1 MLASTMPP
9 VVLVA
14 PAAFKGTL
22 GPRQV
27 AEALA
32 IGVRRALPGASVLE
46 CPVADGGNGLLDVV
60 LPTGALRERLTVT
73 GPIGDPV
80 SAEMGWIDGETA
92 IIESASACG
101 LALVEPEDRD
111 PMRTTTRGVGELI
124 WTAADRGARTTIG
137 GLGGTARVDGGTGA
151 ARGFG
156 WTFEN
161 AAGEQLPDGGGSLVE
176 LASLGRDRKSGV
188 EGKGVEAGGCSE
200 N

>member
-1 MLASTMPP
+1 MPP

-27 AEALA
+27 AEAIA
-32 IGVRRALPGASVLE
+32 TGVRRAFPEAVVLE

-60 LPTGALRERLTVT
+60 LPAGGLRERLQVT
-73 GPIGDPV
+73 GPIGDTV

-92 IIESASACG
+92 FIESASACG

-111 PMRTTTRGVGELI
+111 PMRTTSRGVGELI
-124 WTAADRGARTTIG
+124 WTAADRGAKTIVV
-137 GLGGTARVDGGTGA
+137 GLGGTATVDGGTGA
-151 ARGFG
+151 ARGLG

-161 AAGEQLPDGGGSLVE
+161 AAGEHLPDGGGALTD
-176 LASLGRDRKSGV
+176 LASFGPGWGLPARVVALADVGTPLL
-188 EGKGVEAGGCSE
+188 
-200 N
+200 

>member
-1 MLASTMPP
+1 MPP

-27 AEALA
+27 AEAIA
-32 IGVRRALPGASVLE
+32 IGVRRAFPEAVVLE

-60 LPTGALRERLTVT
+60 LPAGALRERLEVT
-73 GPIGDPV
+73 GPIGDRV
-80 SAEMGWIDGETA
+80 SAEIGWIDGETA

-111 PMRTTTRGVGELI
+111 PLRTTTRGVGELI
-124 WTAADRGARTTIG
+124 WTAADRGARTIVV
-137 GLGGTARVDGGTGA
+137 GLGGTATVDGGTGA

-156 WTFEN
+156 WAFEN
-161 AAGEQLPDGGGSLVE
+161 AAGEARARWGGAAGGPAPPPSGGGVG
-176 LASLGRDRKSGV
+176 GR
-188 EGKGVEAGGCSE
+188 AGGG
-200 N
+200 